1 MKLSNV
7 IFPTLCIGLLSAC
20 APQLDDLTAYPNKVK
35 QNTKVYI
42 EPYPEFSSQP
52 AFQYDSADRRSPFK
66 RPVDRSEPLV
76 AKTQSNCLQPD
87 YDRRKESLEQYG
99 LDALAYTGS
108 FKSKGTEW
116 VLFKTADGALL
127 KGTRGSRIGLF
138 YGTIKSIN
146 RQTVKIEQ
154 LLPDGAGCWQREETT
169 LSLNSTA
176 GENNN
181 V

>member
-7 IFPTLCIGLLSAC
+7 IFPSLCVGLLSAC
-20 APQLDDLTAYPNKVK
+20 APQLDDLTTYTNQIK
-35 QNTKVYI
+35 QKTQVRI

-52 AFQYDSADRRSPFK
+52 AFQYSSADRRSPFK

-76 AKTQSNCLQPD
+76 TKRQTNCLQPD
-87 YDRRKESLEQYG
+87 YDRKKESLEQYG

-108 FKSKGTEW
+108 FKSQGTEW
-116 VLFKTADGALL
+116 VLFKTADGSLL
-127 KGTRGSRIGLF
+127 KGTKGSRIGLF
-138 YGTIKSIN
+138 YGTIQTIN
-146 RQTVKIEQ
+146 RQSVKIEQ

-169 LSLNSTA
+169 LTLATPA